1 MAKYYI
7 GHGEM
12 SRKATGYSL
21 VAEASAKRELMQFLN
36 NRLQYPYKDGG
47 KCKLLFTQKRLFIF
61 DHLALKRGLKS
72 FEMVKDER

>member
-21 VAEASAKRELMQFLN
+21 LAEINIKRKIMWSLN
-36 NRLQYPYKDGG
+36 NRQQYTYKDGR
-47 KCKLLFTQKRLFIF
+47 KCKILFTQK
-61 DHLALKRGLKS
+61 
-72 FEMVKDER
+72 